1 MGQTIV
7 LVSSKGGSG
16 KSTVAVGLSAALS
29 VSGKRILLIDIDEGA
44 RCLDTMLSINADTV
58 FDIADVLLGNVDYK
72 DASLSVSALPNV
84 AVIPSPYENKPL
96 DFKKLAE
103 FTQSVSDEF
112 DYIILDTKGQLP
124 ADRLSQLKSAAKF
137 VAVVTDNSVALKN
150 TGVLCRGL
158 AEKGIE
164 CRLIINRYK
173 PRGQNKKINNIDEMI
188 NTCQASLLG
197 IVPEDKIMSVYAG
210 RPIVFGSA
218 AKAIHR
224 IAARLEGQ
232 AVPLPKI
239 KDIK

>member
-16 KSTVAVGLSAALS
+16 KSTVAVGLSAAIS
-29 VSGKRILLIDIDEGA
+29 VSGKSVLLIDIDEGA
-44 RCLDTMLSINADTV
+44 RCLDTMLSVNTETV
-58 FDIADVLLGNVDYK
+58 FDIANVLMGNTDYK
-72 DASLSVSALPNV
+72 DAVLSVGSLPNV
-84 AVIPSPYENKPL
+84 SIIPSPYENKPL
-96 DFKKLAE
+96 DFVELAKFCE
-103 FTQSVSDEF
+103 KVSAEF

-124 ADRLSQLKSAAKF
+124 AERLSKLGDVAKF
-137 VAVVTDNSVALKN
+137 IAVVTDNSVALKN
-150 TGVLCRGL
+150 TGVLCQGL
-158 AEKGIE
+158 LEYGIE

-197 IVPEDKIMSVYAG
+197 IVPEDKMLSVYAG

-224 IAARLEGQ
+224 IAARLEG
-232 AVPLPKI
+232 ASVPLPKI
-239 KDIK
+239 KNIK

>member
-29 VSGKRILLIDIDEGA
+29 VSGKSVLLIDIDEGA
-44 RCLDTMLSINADTV
+44 RCLDRMLSINSQTV
-58 FDIADVLLGNVDYK
+58 FDIADVLSGNADYK
-72 DASLSVSALPNV
+72 DAVLKVDALPNV
-84 AVIPSPYENKPL
+84 SVIPSPYENKPL
-96 DFKKLAE
+96 DFLKLSE
-103 FTQSVSDEF
+103 FCEKVSLEF

-124 ADRLSQLKSAAKF
+124 AERLSELKNVAKF
-137 VAVVTDNSVALKN
+137 IAVVTDNAVSLNN
-150 TGVLCRGL
+150 TGVLCQGL
-158 AEKGIE
+158 AEKGVE

-173 PRGQNKKINNIDEMI
+173 PRGQNRKINNIDEMI
-188 NTCQASLLG
+188 NLCQASLLG
-197 IVPEDKIMSVYAG
+197 IVPEDKMISVYAG

-224 IAARLEGQ
+224 IAARLEGLS
-232 AVPLPKI
+232 VPLPKI